1 METMSKKSIFNRFT
15 PAVIIP
21 VILLVIL
28 VNIASFTVLYQND
41 RRVAKTA
48 AELNHLYVAETDKN
62 LRLIQEYLFL
72 LQRNEGSFDMIRSE
86 DEWTRMHAKLELQKS
101 LETTISGFSLL
112 DYIFT
117 YDLQS
122 SELLYAYGPGST
134 QQTRKGIRT
143 YLESELFT
151 GTPVPGNWEV
161 VSIAGESYL
170 LTLLESK
177 KVFLGALVRM
187 ADFEEPLRQ
196 LSSESS
202 FLSVVTD
209 DKMIPASHLVFLEEN
224 GIQLKASTDF
234 YLTGT
239 RNHYYVRT
247 DRSDA
252 APYCLCLVLPRTF
265 LTGPGGF
272 FLITL
277 LLVSVSAVALIP
289 LLTRLIRKDVVEPL
303 KVLDTAIEE
312 INSGDALYQIPLRD
326 DPEEFVRVDKA
337 FNNMTR
343 QLHEAKIRAYEDVI
357 EKQKLRLSYLQM
369 QIRPH
374 FFMNALTT
382 VSNFARLGK
391 QNELDSFIG
400 YLASYLRYMFRSNL
414 TLVPFKEE
422 LAHMETYLS
431 MQELRFSGTL
441 SHVFDVPEDT
451 NTVMLPPFSVHNF
464 AENVVKHAMSEQDH
478 VTLYL
483 QARLKDNALHITVED
498 NGSGMTEEALRQ
510 LNDPDYKPHAGQ
522 SIGVWNTR
530 QTLRLL
536 YGDRAGVKISDSL
549 LGGTRVEM
557 TIPLDV
563 EERMNSDEDPSV

>member
-1 METMSKKSIFNRFT
+1 MNKKSIYNRFT

-41 RRVAKTA
+41 RRAAKTA
-48 AELNHLYVAETDKN
+48 AELNHLYVAETDKS

-72 LQRNEGSFDMIRSE
+72 LQRKEDSFDTIRSE
-86 DEWTRMHAKLELQKS
+86 DEWTRMRAKLDLQKS
-101 LETTISGFSLL
+101 LETTVSGFSLL
-112 DYIFT
+112 DYLFA
-117 YDLQS
+117 YDAQS
-122 SELLYAYGPGST
+122 GELLYAYGPGST
-134 QQTRKGIRT
+134 QQMRKAIRT
-143 YLESELFT
+143 YLESDLFT
-151 GTPVPGNWEV
+151 GEPVSGRWEV
-161 VSIAGESYL
+161 ISIDGESCL
-170 LTLLESK
+170 LSILESK
-177 KVFLGALVRM
+177 KVYLGALLRM
-187 ADFEEPLRQ
+187 AYFEEPLQQ
-196 LSSESS
+196 LSSERN
-202 FLSVVTD
+202 FISVVTD
-209 DKMIPASHLVFLEEN
+209 DKMTPASHRTFIDEN
-224 GIQLKASTDF
+224 GIELRASSDF
-234 YLTGT
+234 YLTGM
-239 RNHYYVRT
+239 RSNYYVRT

-252 APYCLCLVLPRTF
+252 APYNLCLLLPRTF

-277 LLVSVSAVALIP
+277 LLVSISAIALIP

-303 KVLDTAIEE
+303 RVLDTAIEE
-312 INSGDALYQIPLRD
+312 INSGDALYQIPPRD

-343 QLHEAKIRAYEDVI
+343 QLHEAKIHAYEDVI

-391 QNELDSFIG
+391 QTELDNFIG

-414 TLVPFKEE
+414 TLVTFKEE
-422 LAHMETYLS
+422 LAHIETYLS

-441 SHVFDVPEDT
+441 SHVFDTPEDT
-451 NTVMLPPFSVHNF
+451 YTVMLPPFSVHNF
-464 AENVVKHAMSEQDH
+464 AENVIKHAMSEQDH

-483 QARLKDNALHITVED
+483 QARIKNDALYIAVED
-498 NGSGMTEEALRQ
+498 NGPGMTEEELRQ
-510 LNDPDYKPHAGQ
+510 INNPDYKPRAGQ

-536 YGDRAGVKISDSL
+536 YGDRAGIEISESL
-549 LGGTRVEM
+549 LGGTRVEL
-557 TIPLDV
+557 TIPFEI
-563 EERMNSDEDPSV
+563 EERIIPDEDPSV

>member
-1 METMSKKSIFNRFT
+1 MNKKSIFNRFT

-28 VNIASFTVLYQND
+28 VNIASFTILYQND
-41 RRVAKTA
+41 RRAAKTA
-48 AELNHLYVAETDKN
+48 AELNHLYVAETDKS

-86 DEWTRMHAKLELQKS
+86 NEWTRMRAKLELQKS
-101 LETTISGFSLL
+101 LETTVSGFSLL
-112 DYIFT
+112 DYLFT

-122 SELLYAYGPGST
+122 GELLYAYGPGST
-134 QQTRKGIRT
+134 QQMRKVIRT

-151 GTPVPGNWEV
+151 GNPLPGYWEV
-161 VSIAGESYL
+161 VSIGEESYL
-170 LTLLESK
+170 LTLLESN
-177 KVFLGALVRM
+177 KVYLGALVRM
-187 ADFEEPLRQ
+187 ADFEEPLRR

-209 DKMIPASHLVFLEEN
+209 DEMIPASHRAFIEEN
-224 GIQLKASTDF
+224 GIELKASSDF

-252 APYCLCLVLPRTF
+252 APYYLCLVLPRTF
-265 LTGPGGF
+265 LSGPGGF

-277 LLVSVSAVALIP
+277 LLVSISAIALIP

-326 DPEEFVRVDKA
+326 DPEEFVRVDQA

-414 TLVPFKEE
+414 TLVTFKEE
-422 LAHMETYLS
+422 LAHIETYLS

-441 SHVFDVPEDT
+441 SHVFDIPEDT
-451 NTVMLPPFSVHNF
+451 SAVMLPPFSIHNF

-498 NGSGMTEEALRQ
+498 NGPGMTEEELRQ
-510 LNDPDYKPHAGQ
+510 INDPDYKPRAGQ

-536 YGDRAGVKISDSL
+536 YGDKAGVKISDSL
-549 LGGTRVEM
+549 LGGTRVDL

-563 EERMNSDEDPSV
+563 EERMGSDEDPSV

>member
-134 QQTRKGIRT
+134 QQTRKGM
-143 YLESELFT
+143 
-151 GTPVPGNWEV
+151 
-161 VSIAGESYL
+161 

-441 SHVFDVPEDT
+441 SHVFDIPEDT
-451 NTVMLPPFSVHNF
+451 KTVMLPPFSVHNF
-464 AENVVKHAMSEQDH
+464 AENVIKHAMAEQDH

-549 LGGTRVEM
+549 LGGTLVEL
-557 TIPLDV
+557 TIPLEV
-563 EERMNSDEDPSV
+563 EERMRTDEDPFV